1 LLKHFQVPDD
11 IAVRVKIENL
21 TAATKGVFL
30 KMGVPEADADL
41 ATDVLMKADLRGADT
56 HGVSNML
63 RAYVASYGDGRT
75 NPTPNEKIVRET
87 ASTAVYDGDNGLG
100 IITTPHAMD
109 IAIAKAKNTGVGMVT
124 IKNSGHAGMMAYH
137 ALMAVKEGMI
147 GTAYTA
153 GGNSMVP
160 TWGAEPKL
168 GTNPI
173 AFAAPAGTEEPF
185 SFDAATTSIAGN
197 KIGLANR
204 LGHGLQPGWVAND
217 DGSPDMEGA
226 AISDFSAGGVR
237 MQLPMGSTRELG
249 SHKGYS
255 LGVMVDIMC
264 GPLSGAAGFGAA
276 TKERR
281 AHFVAAYDVE
291 AFVPLDEFK
300 ADMDGMMKGL
310 RETKP
315 APGHDR
321 VVYAGM
327 IEVETEAER
336 REIGIPL
343 HPEVVDWFEGIT
355 SELNIP
361 FNLRD

>member
-1 LLKHFQVPDD
+1 MLKHFQVPDD

-21 TAATKGVFL
+21 TTATNAIFL
-30 KMGVPEADADL
+30 KMGVPDTDADL
-41 ATDVLMKADLRGADT
+41 ATDVLMQADLRGADT

-75 NPTPNEKIVRET
+75 NPTPKEKIVRET

-100 IITTPHAMD
+100 IITTPHAME

-173 AFAAPAGTEEPF
+173 AFAAPTGTEEPF

-226 AISDFSAGGVR
+226 ASSEFEAGGVR
-237 MQLPMGSTRELG
+237 MQLPLGSTRELG

-276 TKERR
+276 TRERR

-321 VVYAGM
+321 VLYPGLS
-327 IEVETEAER
+327 ESEDEQER
-336 REIGIPL
+336 RANGIPL
-343 HPEVVDWFEGIT
+343 HQEVVEWFDDLTGK
-355 SELNIP
+355 LLVP
-361 FNLRD
+361 RLVRM